1 MTPTTAARIDRLRA
15 IILRRFRTR
24 TTKLSIADRELTV
37 LHPANAEELIDEV
50 EFDRDERL
58 PYWADIWPSS
68 RILAARLLELRGE
81 GMTLLELGCG
91 SGLLA
96 SCAAIA
102 GFEVTATDYYEDA
115 LLFTRVNVW
124 ENAHREITTRLVD
137 WRDFPN
143 DMGRFDVV
151 IASDVLYERPY
162 GELVAR
168 AIARSLR
175 RGGTAIVA
183 DPGRLAVG
191 DFLAEARAAGLVSI
205 DPQRVPFV
213 DGAIRQTV
221 TLYQIE
227 HGYG

>member
-1 MTPTTAARIDRLRA
+1 MSSTPEARIERLRA
-15 IILRRFRTR
+15 SILRRFRTR
-24 TTKLSIADRELTV
+24 STTLTIADHELRV

-58 PYWADIWPSS
+58 PYWADLWPSS
-68 RILAARLLELRGE
+68 RILGARLLELRGE
-81 GMTLLELGCG
+81 GMSLLELGCG

-96 SCAAIA
+96 SCAALA
-102 GFEVTATDYYEDA
+102 GFNVTATDYYEDA

-124 ENAHREITTRLVD
+124 ENARKDITTRMVD
-137 WRDFPN
+137 WRDFPT
-143 DMGRFDVV
+143 DIGRFDVV
-151 IASDVLYERPY
+151 IASDVLYERPN

-168 AIARSLR
+168 AISKALR

-191 DFLAEARAAGLVSI
+191 DFLAEARAAGLVSVE
-205 DPQRVPFV
+205 PQRVPFI

-221 TLYQIE
+221 TLHQLE